1 MIRNMK
7 RFARRTLA
15 VFVGLLLGWFA
26 AGHLPGSLAQAT
38 STEGTPAASSL
49 QSDPKLQEKPNTE
62 VAEKHSVSQNSEEV
76 NSHFA
81 NSTPTHGAASG
92 TSEHGTPGQAGDHHE
107 GGHSEAG
114 ALAAKQ
120 IVPEPEQIQWFPRVL
135 WTAAALF
142 VAAIVLGIPALK
154 IRGPLPPD
162 PADSH
167 DAHAVHGDHHADH
180 HDDAHSHAHAKTE
193 AKHH

>member
-1 MIRNMK
+1 MISNMK

-38 STEGTPAASSL
+38 SSEEAPAASSL
-49 QSDPKLQEKPNTE
+49 QSDSKIHEEPTTGVVEEHLVEQNHDE
-62 VAEKHSVSQNSEEV
+62 VKSHSAENP
-76 NSHFA
+76 
-81 NSTPTHGAASG
+81 PTHEAAIE
-92 TSEHGTPGQAGDHHE
+92 TSEHGTSGQAGEHQE
-107 GGHSEAG
+107 EGHSEAG
-114 ALAAKQ
+114 AVAAKQ

-135 WTAAALF
+135 WIAAALF
-142 VAAIVLGIPALK
+142 VAAVVLGIPALK

-167 DAHAVHGDHHADH
+167 DAHSAHGDHHAH
-180 HDDAHSHAHAKTE
+180 VTAE